1 MSDSHWS
8 APKVSSKIFLGHHWG
23 VVAVS
28 LCFIS
33 FRIGVRVRYFNRIW
47 ADDILMIVAWFMLC
61 ATATLYQTQSVN
73 LYNQYPL
80 LTGKIP
86 PTQTNLA
93 RERTLLNVFV
103 AEYYLFYTTLW
114 MVKLSILLC
123 FRRLFAERRRA
134 PWLKAW
140 WRFVTGVTVSTW
152 AACIG
157 TLPYSC
163 LLKSLPWILSKCTKQ
178 DKINYSW
185 INLQLSC
192 ATDITTEVMIL
203 IIPVIGLWKVQ
214 ISFKKKLALLG
225 IFCLTVITILFAVI
239 RIAVMPNKT
248 STADITWLCF
258 WAHIETGAAVIVAC
272 LASFRQ
278 LFVMSNQSGSDKQIP
293 SSESSTDLG
302 SSRIKVVLTRFFHPL
317 SKALSGLKSF
327 FFSSQTRPHTAEY
340 QFSNKSAED
349 SLPWGTIPVD
359 QAFGSSTQVYLDEME
374 KPVQN
379 IYTTA
384 YPATA
389 RYDFE
394 IDTESG
400 GKEES

>member
-1 MSDSHWS
+1 MESN
-8 APKVSSKIFLGHHWG
+8 VL
-23 VVAVS
+23 
-28 LCFIS
+28 
-33 FRIGVRVRYFNRIW
+33 
-47 ADDILMIVAWFMLC
+47 DD
-61 ATATLYQTQSVN
+61 
-73 LYNQYPL
+73 P
-80 LTGKIP
+80 IP
-86 PTQTNLA
+86 
-93 RERTLLNVFV
+93 V
-103 AEYYLFYTTLW
+103 
-114 MVKLSILLC
+114 
-123 FRRLFAERRRA
+123 
-134 PWLKAW
+134 PWL
-140 WRFVTGVTVSTW
+140 
-152 AACIG
+152 I
-157 TLPYSC
+157 
-163 LLKSLPWILSKCTKQ
+163 
-178 DKINYSW
+178 
-185 INLQLSC
+185 
-192 ATDITTEVMIL
+192 DI
-203 IIPVIGLWKVQ
+203 P
-214 ISFKKKLALLG
+214 S
-225 IFCLTVITILFAVI
+225 
-239 RIAVMPNKT
+239 P
-248 STADITWLCF
+248 S
-258 WAHIETGAAVIVAC
+258 AVIVAC